1 MNIFWTASSDGSGRR
16 TPERQSVGRWRIR
29 FALVL
34 GFLLPTAASPAFGQD
49 PNLVDQGRFDVRI
62 GDRVVGSETFAIRR
76 QGDGYMAVGRIQ
88 LEGSGAWLRSA
99 EVMLRTDGSF
109 APLRYRYES
118 RASDDPQSLNFA
130 RTGTRIRI
138 TTSNREGERVSEL
151 LANPSQVLLGAGI
164 AQHYYFVIRR
174 LAAGG
179 AGGVTAVI
187 PEEGREAPVAVVE
200 TSETTVRV
208 GDRDVPASRW
218 ELSIDGT
225 THLVWVAREDG
236 RVLRAEIPSRDWRS
250 LRLAEDE
257 QRSTD

>member
-1 MNIFWTASSDGSGRR
+1 MNIFWTASSNGSGPG
-16 TPERQSVGRWRIR
+16 TPERPIPGRRRILV
-29 FALVL
+29 ALAV
-34 GFLLPTAASPAFGQD
+34 FLLAPAAASPTFAQD

-138 TTSNREGERVSEL
+138 TTSNREGDRVIEL
-151 LANPSQVLLGAGI
+151 LANPNQVLLGAGV
-164 AQHYYFVIRR
+164 AQHYYFVVRR
-174 LAAGG
+174 LSAGG
-179 AGGVTAVI
+179 AQGVTAVM
-187 PEEGREAPVAVVE
+187 PAEGREASIEVVDA
-200 TSETTVRV
+200 SDATVRV
-208 GDRDVPASRW
+208 GARDVPATRW
-218 ELSIDGT
+218 ELSIDGV
-225 THLVWVAREDG
+225 THLVWVARDDG
-236 RVLRAEIPSRDWRS
+236 RLLRAEIPARGWRS
-250 LRLAEDE
+250 VRLAEDPE
-257 QRSTD
+257 RSTG